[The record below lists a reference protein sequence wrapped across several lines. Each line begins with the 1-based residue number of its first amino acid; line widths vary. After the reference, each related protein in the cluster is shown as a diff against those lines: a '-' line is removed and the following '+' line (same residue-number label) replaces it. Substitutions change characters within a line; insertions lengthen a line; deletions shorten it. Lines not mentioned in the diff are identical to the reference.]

1 MDSLYFLVFC
11 LMILFVIL
19 WGMLRD
25 DMHDDWDKPSNGS
38 AADTDRVEDGDT

>member
-1 MDSLYFLVFC
+1 MDSLYFLIFC

-25 DMHDDWDKPSNGS
+25 DMHDDWDKPANDST
-38 AADTDRVEDGDT
+38 ADADEVEVGEL